1 MYHTVEE
8 GEVDLLS
15 MGRLEARVLLEPLP
29 LFESMDVI
37 YEMCR
42 LSGLKVYP
50 L

>member
-1 MYHTVEE
+1 VEE

-15 MGRLEARVLLEPLP
+15 MGRLEARVLLEPTP
-29 LFESMDVI
+29 LFERMDVI

>member
-1 MYHTVEE
+1 MPQPPVR
-8 GEVDLLS
+8 
-15 MGRLEARVLLEPLP
+15 RLVTALDRDIVARVLLGPVP
-29 LFESMDVI
+29 LFEHMDVI